1 MGGGANASVTAEIAA
16 LPPAQ
21 VAAGLVSEAPQTIA
35 ALLLELPRAGAA
47 EVLAALPAE
56 RRPMVVQAMAATRP
70 MPALVW
76 DAVAAVLRSTLLAPG
91 AVPTA
96 GRRAEVLSIA
106 ESLPAPLRDEVTAAL
121 DAPLPPPP
129 SRPAAEPSAC
139 PVAEPPAWTMPA
151 MAPGLLTLI
160 SSTRVSTERLPMME
174 VALDR
179 FVRMLSTTLRNA
191 LDCPVQVGLNR
202 IGSQR
207 FGDWLNGQEPGG
219 RLLAPFRAQPW
230 DHCGLLALDRS
241 AQETLVH
248 ALMGGAAA
256 TAGLRMAGRPFTAI
270 DRALAALVVSLA
282 LGDLGVAF
290 APIAPV
296 TFTLDR
302 IEDDPRFAA
311 IERPGNGVFVISL
324 LVSVEGVE
332 GAAHLILP
340 WALLEP
346 VRDALRQPFMGER
359 FGHDPLWAA
368 HLRGALADASVPVRA
383 VAGAAPVALGAMLR
397 WAPGTLL
404 MLESEPGR
412 VVLDAG
418 GTPVAG
424 GRLGVRSGIW
434 AVSVDKEAA
443 GHPPG
448 SPPHHVL
455 TLPRWEEGSGPTA
468 ALSPDA
474 DPLEQVPV
482 TVSVLVGEAEMTMA
496 ALTAL
501 AHGTVITL
509 NRRVGESVTVL
520 AGGRPVARGDMVQ
533 AADGRWAVA
542 LTHVG

>member
-1 MGGGANASVTAEIAA
+1 MDGGVNASVAAEIAA

-21 VAAGLVSEAPQTIA
+21 VAAGLAPEAPQTIA

-56 RRPMVVQAMAATRP
+56 RRLMVVQAMAATRP
-70 MPALVW
+70 LPALAW
-76 DAVAAVLRSTLLAPG
+76 DAVAAALRGTLLAPG
-91 AVPTA
+91 GAPTA

-106 ESLPAPLRDEVTAAL
+106 ESLPAVLRDEVTAAL
-121 DAPLPPPP
+121 DAPLPPLPP
-129 SRPAAEPSAC
+129 HPA
-139 PVAEPPAWTMPA
+139 AEPPAWTMPA
-151 MAPGLLTLI
+151 MAPGLLTMI
-160 SSTRVSTERLPMME
+160 NSTRVSTERLPMME

-191 LDCPVQVGLNR
+191 LGCLVQVGLNR
-202 IGSQR
+202 IESQR

-230 DHCGLLALDRS
+230 DHYGLLVLDRS

-256 TAGLRMAGRPFTAI
+256 TAGLRVAGRPFTAI

-282 LGDLGVAF
+282 LGDLGAAF

-296 TFTLDR
+296 SFTLDR
-302 IEDDPRFAA
+302 IEGDPRFAA
-311 IERPGNGVFVISL
+311 IDRPCNGVFVIDL

-346 VRDALRQPFMGER
+346 VRDALRQPFMGDR

-368 HLRGALADASVPVRA
+368 HLRGVLADACVPVRA
-383 VAGAAPVALGAMLR
+383 VAGAAPVDLGTMLR

-404 MLESEPGR
+404 VLESEPGR
-412 VVLDAG
+412 VMLETG
-418 GTPVAG
+418 GTPVAE

-434 AVSVDKEAA
+434 AVSVDTDAA
-443 GHPPG
+443 GHPSG

-455 TLPRWEEGSGPTA
+455 TLPRWEEGPGA
-468 ALSPDA
+468 AATLTPDA

-482 TVSVLVGEAEMTMA
+482 TVSVLVGETQMTMA

-501 AHGTVITL
+501 AHGTVVTL

>member
-1 MGGGANASVTAEIAA
+1 MDGGVNASVVGEIAA

-21 VAAGLVSEAPQTIA
+21 VAAGLVPEMPQTIA
-35 ALLLELPRAGAA
+35 ALLLELPRAAAA
-47 EVLAALPAE
+47 EVLAALPVE
-56 RRPMVVQAMAATRP
+56 RRLMVVQAMAATRP

-106 ESLPAPLRDEVTAAL
+106 ESLPASLRDEVAAAL

-129 SRPAAEPSAC
+129 PRPA
-139 PVAEPPAWTMPA
+139 AEPPAWTMPA

-160 SSTRVSTERLPMME
+160 SSTRVTTERLPMME

-191 LDCPVQVGLNR
+191 VGCPVQVGLTR

-230 DHCGLLALDRS
+230 DHYGLLVLDRS

-256 TAGLRMAGRPFTAI
+256 TAGLRVAGRPFTVI
-270 DRALAALVVSLA
+270 DRALAALVASLA
-282 LGDLGVAF
+282 LGDLGAAF
-290 APIAPV
+290 TPIAPV

-302 IEDDPRFAA
+302 IEGDPRFAA
-311 IERPGNGVFVISL
+311 IERPCNGVFVIDL

-383 VAGAAPVALGAMLR
+383 VAGAVPVDLGAMLR

-412 VVLDAG
+412 VVLETG
-418 GTPVAG
+418 GTPVAA

-434 AVSVDKEAA
+434 AVSVDKGAA
-443 GHPPG
+443 DHPHG

-455 TLPRWEEGSGPTA
+455 TLPRWEEDPGPAA
-468 ALSPDA
+468 ALTPDA

-482 TVSVLVGEAEMTMA
+482 TVSVLVGETQMTMA
-496 ALTAL
+496 ALTALTAL
-501 AHGTVITL
+501 AHGTVVTL